1 MLIGP
6 TDLTTEKQSIE
17 SNDAA
22 EEGDRFF
29 STRELVASARAKCWS
44 LKVVREMLLRLPGS
58 EA

>member
-1 MLIGP
+1 MLTGP

-29 STRELVASARAKCWS
+29 LHESWLPLPERNAEASKW
-44 LKVVREMLLRLPGS
+44 
-58 EA
+58 